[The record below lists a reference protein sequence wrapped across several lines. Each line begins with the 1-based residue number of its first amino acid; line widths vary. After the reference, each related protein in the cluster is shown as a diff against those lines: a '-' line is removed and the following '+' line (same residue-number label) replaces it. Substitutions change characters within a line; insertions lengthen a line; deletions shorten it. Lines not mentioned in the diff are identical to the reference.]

1 MLFNLF
7 KRTCNII
14 MADSKTNTLEG
25 KNQFLIESELN
36 SKQIYKS
43 DDFKKEFDELLKR
56 INEEEQNDKDQM
68 YNSSID
74 LDFLKNDYLELYD
87 LRKLLNDPK
96 YYLAKFKIRFFDFI
110 NLNNYFYKVLDKEA
124 QKKIVKNKDIYNI
137 NNTNNDINNSN
148 NNSPPIST
156 KKNKKKKKNRKR
168 QKEFKIM
175 KSFTFTRNQK
185 NLKQD
190 NNSNT
195 NKRFKS
201 EPKNND
207 FSKLYESH
215 EYNNGS
221 RLIEIQ
227 KENESSNNV
236 LNNLS
241 QEKNLTISGI
251 SQSKLTTSVNSKN
264 DSLFQIAVRDINAY
278 SHKEKIYQFKFN
290 YIKKELGLEEYEKMS
305 GTSYEEFAR
314 KSLKIM
320 MMILTQNDIKFEN
333 PKKILLNNF
342 FDSYRKNSIKPELK
356 IKTDIHNFILADLLD
371 DKMEIDIVAEFK
383 FEELKELINSF
394 EKNVLLQDGINENN
408 DEIVNINQI
417 TLIAE
422 IARNIIIQGKEK
434 LPQVMRYIEFIS
446 ILNLYKDNLTKTRKD
461 KNFINICKSSKVS
474 SNTEKIF
481 CIITDGDYSILKYV
495 IEKIIKVLIGA
506 NKTNKEIKDFIKK
519 AINSNENMK
528 KRINEKEIKLI
539 EENIFNNYLMFEN
552 LKKNNIKFFVL
563 YIGDMNQI
571 IYQENLV
578 FNYLSN
584 KNLIKKDEFENI
596 IKSIKTKNNLSKIK
610 QLNKNIKSIISSFIK
625 EIDSITNQKLSDI
638 KSLIGIKDFLRTLD
652 LSYFSKIKKE
662 FKFELYFNVLNNDNG
677 ISKIIKNF
685 EEINKSYEFIKA
697 LHINSIKDNFEFMES
712 YLKDINS
719 FIEPHIIKIYI
730 IIIKNSQINLLKQIF
745 PNYEIEANN
754 CWPYNLRRLVYIKNE
769 ENIISLNFEKSNFQ
783 NIFNLNFL
791 NINKIIKDEIE
802 NLMKDIKYD
811 NIIDENE
818 NLNKINLINKL
829 KDEFIKFL
837 NNKDIPFKDIIFN
850 FDYSLNEGQKKKLL
864 FYFEDAFSIVSERT
878 DKSNDNNKAKLLL
891 KNYGGSLKRL
901 DELTENITC
910 RKIYNFA
917 YYELNEYIIETNY
930 NTTKIELNE
939 FISKLK

>member
-1 MLFNLF
+1 
-7 KRTCNII
+7 
-14 MADSKTNTLEG
+14 
-25 KNQFLIESELN
+25 
-36 SKQIYKS
+36 
-43 DDFKKEFDELLKR
+43 
-56 INEEEQNDKDQM
+56 
-68 YNSSID
+68 
-74 LDFLKNDYLELYD
+74 
-87 LRKLLNDPK
+87 
-96 YYLAKFKIRFFDFI
+96 
-110 NLNNYFYKVLDKEA
+110 
-124 QKKIVKNKDIYNI
+124 
-137 NNTNNDINNSN
+137 
-148 NNSPPIST
+148 
-156 KKNKKKKKNRKR
+156 
-168 QKEFKIM
+168 
-175 KSFTFTRNQK
+175 
-185 NLKQD
+185 
-190 NNSNT
+190 
-195 NKRFKS
+195 
-201 EPKNND
+201 
-207 FSKLYESH
+207 
-215 EYNNGS
+215 
-221 RLIEIQ
+221 
-227 KENESSNNV
+227 
-236 LNNLS
+236 
-241 QEKNLTISGI
+241 
-251 SQSKLTTSVNSKN
+251 
-264 DSLFQIAVRDINAY
+264 
-278 SHKEKIYQFKFN
+278 
-290 YIKKELGLEEYEKMS
+290 
-305 GTSYEEFAR
+305 
-314 KSLKIM
+314 
-320 MMILTQNDIKFEN
+320 
-333 PKKILLNNF
+333 
-342 FDSYRKNSIKPELK
+342 
-356 IKTDIHNFILADLLD
+356 
-371 DKMEIDIVAEFK
+371 
-383 FEELKELINSF
+383 
-394 EKNVLLQDGINENN
+394 
-408 DEIVNINQI
+408 
-417 TLIAE
+417 
-422 IARNIIIQGKEK
+422 
-434 LPQVMRYIEFIS
+434 
-446 ILNLYKDNLTKTRKD
+446 
-461 KNFINICKSSKVS
+461 
-474 SNTEKIF
+474 
-481 CIITDGDYSILKYV
+481 
-495 IEKIIKVLIGA
+495 
-506 NKTNKEIKDFIKK
+506 
-519 AINSNENMK
+519 MK

-677 ISKIIKNF
+677 ISKIIKNL

-769 ENIISLNFEKSNFQ
+769 ENTISLNFEKSNFQ

-791 NINKIIKDEIE
+791 NINKIIKDEID

-818 NLNKINLINKL
+818 NLNKINLINIL

-837 NNKDIPFKDIIFN
+837 NNKDIQFKDIIFN
-850 FDYSLNEGQKKKLL
+850 FDYSLNEEQKKKLL

-891 KNYGGSLKRL
+891 KNYGGLLKRL

-910 RKIYNFA
+910 RKIYSFV

>member
-1 MLFNLF
+1 
-7 KRTCNII
+7 
-14 MADSKTNTLEG
+14 
-25 KNQFLIESELN
+25 
-36 SKQIYKS
+36 
-43 DDFKKEFDELLKR
+43 
-56 INEEEQNDKDQM
+56 
-68 YNSSID
+68 
-74 LDFLKNDYLELYD
+74 
-87 LRKLLNDPK
+87 
-96 YYLAKFKIRFFDFI
+96 
-110 NLNNYFYKVLDKEA
+110 
-124 QKKIVKNKDIYNI
+124 
-137 NNTNNDINNSN
+137 
-148 NNSPPIST
+148 
-156 KKNKKKKKNRKR
+156 
-168 QKEFKIM
+168 
-175 KSFTFTRNQK
+175 
-185 NLKQD
+185 
-190 NNSNT
+190 
-195 NKRFKS
+195 
-201 EPKNND
+201 
-207 FSKLYESH
+207 
-215 EYNNGS
+215 
-221 RLIEIQ
+221 
-227 KENESSNNV
+227 
-236 LNNLS
+236 
-241 QEKNLTISGI
+241 
-251 SQSKLTTSVNSKN
+251 
-264 DSLFQIAVRDINAY
+264 
-278 SHKEKIYQFKFN
+278 
-290 YIKKELGLEEYEKMS
+290 
-305 GTSYEEFAR
+305 
-314 KSLKIM
+314 
-320 MMILTQNDIKFEN
+320 
-333 PKKILLNNF
+333 
-342 FDSYRKNSIKPELK
+342 
-356 IKTDIHNFILADLLD
+356 
-371 DKMEIDIVAEFK
+371 
-383 FEELKELINSF
+383 
-394 EKNVLLQDGINENN
+394 
-408 DEIVNINQI
+408 
-417 TLIAE
+417 
-422 IARNIIIQGKEK
+422 
-434 LPQVMRYIEFIS
+434 
-446 ILNLYKDNLTKTRKD
+446 
-461 KNFINICKSSKVS
+461 
-474 SNTEKIF
+474 
-481 CIITDGDYSILKYV
+481 
-495 IEKIIKVLIGA
+495 
-506 NKTNKEIKDFIKK
+506 
-519 AINSNENMK
+519 MK

-596 IKSIKTKNNLSKIK
+596 IKSIKTKNILSKIK

-677 ISKIIKNF
+677 ISKIIKNL

-754 CWPYNLRRLVYIKNE
+754 CWPYNLRRLVYIKKE

-791 NINKIIKDEIE
+791 NINKIIKDEID

-818 NLNKINLINKL
+818 NLNKINLINIL

-837 NNKDIPFKDIIFN
+837 NNKDIQFKDIIFN

-864 FYFEDAFSIVSERT
+864 FYFEDAFSIVSERI

-891 KNYGGSLKRL
+891 KNYGGLLKRL

-910 RKIYNFA
+910 RKIYSFV

>member
-1 MLFNLF
+1 
-7 KRTCNII
+7 
-14 MADSKTNTLEG
+14 
-25 KNQFLIESELN
+25 
-36 SKQIYKS
+36 
-43 DDFKKEFDELLKR
+43 
-56 INEEEQNDKDQM
+56 
-68 YNSSID
+68 
-74 LDFLKNDYLELYD
+74 
-87 LRKLLNDPK
+87 
-96 YYLAKFKIRFFDFI
+96 
-110 NLNNYFYKVLDKEA
+110 
-124 QKKIVKNKDIYNI
+124 
-137 NNTNNDINNSN
+137 
-148 NNSPPIST
+148 
-156 KKNKKKKKNRKR
+156 
-168 QKEFKIM
+168 M

-227 KENESSNNV
+227 KGNESSNNV
-236 LNNLS
+236 LNNIS

-251 SQSKLTTSVNSKN
+251 SQSKLTTSVISEN
-264 DSLFQIAVRDINAY
+264 DSLFQIAVSDINAY
-278 SHKEKIYQFKFN
+278 SHKEKIYQFKSN

-408 DEIVNINQI
+408 DEIININQI

-677 ISKIIKNF
+677 ISKIIKNL

-712 YLKDINS
+712 YLEDINS
-719 FIEPHIIKIYI
+719 FIETHIIKIYI

-769 ENIISLNFEKSNFQ
+769 ENIISLNFE
-783 NIFNLNFL
+783 
-791 NINKIIKDEIE
+791 
-802 NLMKDIKYD
+802 
-811 NIIDENE
+811 
-818 NLNKINLINKL
+818 
-829 KDEFIKFL
+829 
-837 NNKDIPFKDIIFN
+837 
-850 FDYSLNEGQKKKLL
+850 
-864 FYFEDAFSIVSERT
+864 
-878 DKSNDNNKAKLLL
+878 
-891 KNYGGSLKRL
+891 
-901 DELTENITC
+901 
-910 RKIYNFA
+910 
-917 YYELNEYIIETNY
+917 
-930 NTTKIELNE
+930 
-939 FISKLK
+939 